1 MTARYL
7 CVVSEPRE
15 ESMAQLEEQLDGA
28 SRTLSGMDAL
38 NAREAERVAARMDRL
53 ASQLLEISPPPAM
66 DAAFQR
72 MGMTPASDEDFASLL
87 DEMGAPDGE
96 G

>member
-1 MTARYL
+1 MSGR
-7 CVVSEPRE
+7 RD
-15 ESMAQLEEQLDGA
+15 ESIAQLEQQLDGA
-28 SRTLSGMDAL
+28 SRAMSALEQL

-53 ASQLLEISPPPAM
+53 ASQLLEISEPPAI
-66 DAAFQR
+66 DAVYQR
-72 MGMTPASDEDFASLL
+72 LGVTPASDEDFASLV

>member
-1 MTARYL
+1 MTARYR
-7 CVVSEPRE
+7 CVMSEPRE
-15 ESMAQLEEQLDGA
+15 ESIAQLEEQLDGA

-53 ASQLLEISPPPAM
+53 ASQLLGISPPPAR
-66 DAAFQR
+66 DAVYQR
-72 MGMTPASDEDFASLL
+72 LGMTPASDEDFASLL
-87 DEMGAPDGE
+87 DEMGPPDGE